1 MNSPETRPQLKK
13 AISGLGFFALAFGS
27 MIGVGWITALGGWFG
42 NAGPGGA
49 MIAFAGGGLLML
61 LIGLC
66 YAELTPMFPVTGGE
80 VAYAYKAF
88 GTDKAFL
95 VGWFLAFGYL
105 SVSAFEAVSVGIVL
119 THLFPQLEF
128 MPLYEIHGSQVHL
141 SHLILAFLFTGFIT
155 WVNYRGV
162 AVAMRL
168 QILLTL
174 LLLVCTGLFVFAGI
188 CYGDAGNLKPLVA
201 GITSTDSWQGILA
214 VFVTAPFWFVG
225 FDTIPQAA
233 EERASAGTVRRLGLY
248 ILLAIAGATL
258 FYIVVMLAAGMANPW
273 QATAAIPSQDLP
285 TAVALQQALGSNA
298 LKNLV
303 LSAGLIGLLT
313 SWNGFFLAGTRVLFS
328 LGRGRIIDPQFG
340 QAHARHGTPTRA
352 ILFSG
357 VVTALAACLGKGAI
371 GAFIHVGSFCIAV
384 AFLGVSL
391 SLLTLRSK
399 LPDELPGKGAIVR
412 PYRLPAGRLVACLA
426 ATGSLLILL
435 AMVVPSSPE
444 VLVWPLEWL
453 ILLALCFCGTVFWGV
468 GRQHRRETNEAERAR
483 LILGDKASPSQ
494 QINES

>member
-1 MNSPETRPQLKK
+1 MNSTEPRPQLKQ

-27 MIGVGWITALGGWFG
+27 MIGVGWITALGGWFQD
-42 NAGPGGA
+42 AGPGGA
-49 MIAFAGGGLLML
+49 MLAFAGGGLLML

-80 VAYAYKAF
+80 VAYAYKAY

-119 THLFPQLEF
+119 THLFPRLEF

-141 SHLILAFLFTGFIT
+141 SHLILAIIFTGLIT

-168 QILLTL
+168 QVLLTL
-174 LLLVCTGLFVFAGI
+174 LLLVCTSLFVFAGI
-188 CYGDAGNLKPLVA
+188 CYGKTDHLKPLLSGA
-201 GITSTDSWQGILA
+201 TNIEYWHGILA

-258 FYIVVMLAAGMANPW
+258 FYIVVMLAAAMANPW

-285 TAVALQQALGSNA
+285 TAVALQQALGSHA

-303 LSAGLIGLLT
+303 LSAGVIGLLT

-328 LGRGRIIDPQFG
+328 LGRGRIIDPRFG
-340 QAHARHGTPTRA
+340 QAHPRHGTPTRA

-357 VVTALAACLGKGAI
+357 IVTALAACLGKGAI

-391 SLLTLRSK
+391 SLLTLRNK
-399 LPDELPGKGAIVR
+399 FPELPR

-444 VLVWPLEWL
+444 VLVWPLEWI
-453 ILLALCFCGTVFWGV
+453 ILLALCLCGALFWGL
-468 GRQHRRETNEAERAR
+468 GKQLRQETNETVRAR
-483 LILGDKASPSQ
+483 LILDNKESPRG

>member
-1 MNSPETRPQLKK
+1 MISTEPRPQLKK

-27 MIGVGWITALGGWFG
+27 MIGVGWITALGSWFQD
-42 NAGPGGA
+42 AGPGGA
-49 MIAFAGGGLLML
+49 MLAFLGGGLLML

-80 VAYAYKAF
+80 VAYAYKAY

-119 THLFPQLEF
+119 THLFPKLEF

-141 SHLILAFLFTGFIT
+141 SHLMLAFLFTGFIT

-162 AVAMRL
+162 AVAMKL
-168 QILLTL
+168 QVLLTL
-174 LLLVCTGLFVFAGI
+174 LLLVCTSLFVFAGI
-188 CYGDAGNLKPLVA
+188 YYGEAENLNPLLS
-201 GITSTDSWQGILA
+201 GTTSLECWHGILA

-233 EERASAGTVRRLGLY
+233 EERASAATVRRLGVY

-258 FYIVVMLAAGMANPW
+258 FYVVVMLAAAMANPW

-285 TAVALQQALGSNA
+285 TAVALQQAFGSNV
-298 LKNLV
+298 LKNIV
-303 LSAGLIGLLT
+303 LSAGVIGLLT
-313 SWNGFFLAGTRVLFS
+313 SWNGFFLAGTRVIFS
-328 LGRGRIIDPQFG
+328 LGRGRIIDPRFG
-340 QAHARHGTPTRA
+340 LAHPRHGTPTRA

-357 VVTALAACLGKGAI
+357 IVTALAACLGKGAI

-391 SLLTLRSK
+391 SLLRMRNRW
-399 LPDELPGKGAIVR
+399 PDAPR
-412 PYRLPAGRLVACLA
+412 PYRLPAGRLIACLA
-426 ATGSLLILL
+426 AGGSLFILL
-435 AMVVPSSPE
+435 VMLVPSSPE
-444 VLVWPLEWL
+444 ALIWPLEWA
-453 ILLALCFCGTVFWGV
+453 ILLALCFCGALFWGS
-468 GRQHRRETNEAERAR
+468 GKALRQETDEKERAR
-483 LILGDKASPSQ
+483 LILNHDDHSSQ
-494 QINES
+494 SINES

>member
-1 MNSPETRPQLKK
+1 VNSPKTRPQLKK

-42 NAGPGGA
+42 SAGPGGA
-49 MIAFAGGGLLML
+49 MLAFAAGGLLML

-128 MPLYEIHGSQVHL
+128 IPLYEIHGSQVHL
-141 SHLILAFLFTGFIT
+141 SHLILAFLFTGLIT

-168 QILLTL
+168 QVLLTL

-188 CYGDAGNLKPLVA
+188 YYGDAGNLKPLVA
-201 GITSTDSWQGILA
+201 GITSTDSWKGILA

-233 EERASAGTVRRLGLY
+233 EERASAQTVRRLGLY

-273 QATAAIPSQDLP
+273 QATAAIPSKDLP
-285 TAVALQQALGSNA
+285 TAAALQQAFQSRA

-328 LGRGRIIDPQFG
+328 LGRGRIIDARFG
-340 QAHARHGTPTRA
+340 QAHTRYGTPTRA

-357 VVTALAACLGKGAI
+357 VVTALAACLGKGSI
-371 GAFIHVGSFCIAV
+371 GAFIHVGSFCIAI

-391 SLLTLRSK
+391 SLLQLRNK
-399 LPDELPGKGAIVR
+399 LPAANR

-426 ATGSLLILL
+426 AAGSLLILL
-435 AMVVPSSPE
+435 AMIVPGSPE
-444 VLVWPLEWL
+444 VLVWPLEWI
-453 ILLALCFCGTVFWGV
+453 ILLTLCLGGAVFWGL
-468 GRQHRRETNEAERAR
+468 GRRQRRETDETERAR
-483 LILGDKASPSQ
+483 LILNEDAGPVQ
-494 QINES
+494 QISES